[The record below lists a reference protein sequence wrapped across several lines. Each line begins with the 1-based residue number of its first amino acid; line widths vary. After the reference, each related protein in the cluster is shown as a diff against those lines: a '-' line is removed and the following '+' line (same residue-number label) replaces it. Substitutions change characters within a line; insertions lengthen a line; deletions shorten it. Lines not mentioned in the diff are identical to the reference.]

1 MVLFI
6 ISFIIWALL
15 HSITASRRSKAKV
28 RGWIGEQAYEGWYRL
43 FYNVF
48 SFVTILPVFYILWT
62 QVPNTVLWQIPEP
75 FNYGAVGLQLLGLVG
90 LAISLWQTD
99 IWEFVGLRQAWR
111 YLQGEAEMTLP
122 PKLVTSGTYAW
133 VRHPLYFFSMLLLW
147 FNPVMTLNS
156 LLFNL
161 LATGY
166 FWAGSRVEERR
177 LADYFGETYEAYR
190 QRVPGLLPLPWRTA
204 RKS

>member
-1 MVLFI
+1 MIFFV

-15 HSITASRRSKAKV
+15 HSLTASRRVKAVV
-28 RGWIGEQAYEGWYRL
+28 RGWVGDRAYEGWYRL

-48 SFVTILPVFYILWT
+48 SFVTILPVFYFVWT
-62 QVPNTVLWQIPEP
+62 QVPGTVLWEIPAP
-75 FNYGAVGLQLLGLVG
+75 LNYGAILIQVIGLVG
-90 LAISLWQTD
+90 LAVSLWQTD

-111 YLQGEAEMTLP
+111 YLQGEEEMTLP
-122 PKLVTSGTYAW
+122 PKLVTTGPYAW

-156 LLFNL
+156 CLFNL

-177 LADYFGETYEAYR
+177 LAHYFGEEYETYR
-190 QRVPGLLPLPWRTA
+190 QKVPGLVPLPWR
-204 RKS
+204 RHS